1 MERPTSWVQASNQE
15 GAQINAA
22 ETEGGLLSSLPSK
35 EPIKNKIPNP
45 KLNFIFAGKALE
57 IYFDAV
63 KNVEVAIDRKIN
75 TELIEMKEIAY
86 GRYIGKYKVLKST

>member
-45 KLNFIFAGKALE
+45 KLNFSLNHVVHHG
-57 IYFDAV
+57 D
-63 KNVEVAIDRKIN
+63 
-75 TELIEMKEIAY
+75 TENQRTYQL
-86 GRYIGKYKVLKST
+86 GF